1 MDNVSIQKAP
11 TNFSKNTTNKKK
23 EQAPELFASLLVNQ
37 ESQSTNQQSTK
48 LSQQATVATR
58 KEQATN
64 DLSTSHISSVNQDEQ
79 ANPLLQNKVFVETA
93 GQPVALESTNLVG
106 TEAITNQ
113 GKQPQLTQ
121 ANNLV
126 VAITDSL
133 SAGTSGT
140 SQSISTGETLSSQ
153 VEPQT
158 NSKVKEPQSLQPA
171 SSTLSNAEILPSH
184 SMLNSATSHTQEGTK
199 QSGSE
204 IRELAN
210 QTATSSMLE
219 GTPQALKQNTAQ
231 SVITSAKSID
241 NEPTNH
247 GEVLARQAMDPATMT
262 VPVMVT
268 QHVINTAGMNQFQQ
282 VQQVHIEP
290 VQEQQLV
297 QTLANN
303 LPKNNPS
310 HVKELTIQLNPSSMG
325 EVTIQM
331 KVTNNQVD
339 LVFKL
344 QTAQTKE
351 LFETVAKQFIQTLD
365 TMGQRG
371 EAAKLT
377 VMPQFSIKNNEGL
390 PNLMPNQLQSMQQMS
405 ADFSHQHQSQ
415 QKFNQESQTVT
426 RSKLFAANLEKN
438 VEDLH
443 TTDTILTSNISILV

>member
-48 LSQQATVATR
+48 LSQQAAVATR
-58 KEQATN
+58 KDEAEN
-64 DLSTSHISSVNQDEQ
+64 DLSTSRISSVNQDEQ
-79 ANPLLQNKVFVETA
+79 ANTLSQNTVFVETV
-93 GQPVALESTNLVG
+93 GQPVARESANLVG
-106 TEAITNQ
+106 TETITNQ
-113 GKQPQLTQ
+113 GKQPQLNQ
-121 ANNLV
+121 ANSLV
-126 VAITDSL
+126 AAITESL
-133 SAGTSGT
+133 SVGTSGT
-140 SQSISTGETLSSQ
+140 SQSISTGETVSSQ

-158 NSKVKEPQSLQPA
+158 NSKVKEPQSLQPVA
-171 SSTLSNAEILPSH
+171 STLSNAESLPSH
-184 SMLNSATSHTQEGTK
+184 SLLSSATSHTQEGTK
-199 QSGSE
+199 QSISG

-210 QTATSSMLE
+210 QSATSSMLE
-219 GTPQALKQNTAQ
+219 GTPQALKQNAAQ
-231 SVITSAKSID
+231 PVINSAKPTD

-247 GEVLARQAMDPATMT
+247 GEVLARQAMDPATMI

-268 QHVINTAGMNQFQQ
+268 QHVVNTTGMNQFQQ

-297 QTLANN
+297 QTLVNN

-390 PNLMPNQLQSMQQMS
+390 PNLMPNHLQAMQQMS
-405 ADFSHQHQSQ
+405 ADFSSQQQGQ
-415 QKFNQESQTVT
+415 QKFNQASQTVT

-443 TTDTILTSNISILV
+443 ATEAVSASNISILV